1 MAATATTLKGPSEHL
16 LPNELLTRQVRVV
29 VVGCGGTG
37 SAIAGGLPYLHQAM
51 LAHGH
56 PAGLHVTLADADRIS
71 ETNCV
76 RQPFSQSEVGLNKA
90 TVLADRVNMF
100 WGLGWQ
106 AIREF
111 VDERWSLNADLVIG
125 CVDTRAAREK
135 IMQSEMLQR
144 ATYYLDLGN
153 NADSGQFVLGQPKGL
168 DAEGLRLPTVA
179 HLFPEIVNPA
189 LDRKDRLPSCSAV
202 EALDKQEPFINQT
215 LAYHALA
222 MLARLFRYGRLSHHG
237 GFVNLATG
245 KLQPLPVD
253 PDVWNRMR
261 ANGKS
266 AGRRKQA
273 A

>member
-1 MAATATTLKGPSEHL
+1 
-16 LPNELLTRQVRVV
+16 
-29 VVGCGGTG
+29 
-37 SAIAGGLPYLHQAM
+37 
-51 LAHGH
+51 
-56 PAGLHVTLADADRIS
+56 
-71 ETNCV
+71 
-76 RQPFSQSEVGLNKA
+76 
-90 TVLADRVNMF
+90 
-100 WGLGWQ
+100 
-106 AIREF
+106 
-111 VDERWSLNADLVIG
+111 
-125 CVDTRAAREK
+125 
-135 IMQSEMLQR
+135 
-144 ATYYLDLGN
+144 
-153 NADSGQFVLGQPKGL
+153 
-168 DAEGLRLPTVA
+168 VA

-245 KLQPLPVD
+245 KLQPLPVN